1 MNSVAVELNLYN
13 SIHLLQ
19 TQKTN
24 FLTNS
29 NKLYTIY
36 TYCETK
42 YGFSRCLFDVV
53 LCVEPIF

>member
-42 YGFSRCLFDVV
+42 YGFK
-53 LCVEPIF
+53 